1 MREGARAQLYSMTH
15 NSSLLFS
22 SFSHG
27 AIGPMEQQ
35 QQQQRVFQHRQAD
48 IDTDS
53 SAPFQE
59 PLCHMGR
66 ARRQTGRH
74 TVCFCQSDSVQSLA
88 VRASLPEDSSFF
100 FASLSPKKSQRQSV
114 GVWSSVLSRHI
125 TVPVHSSSESFFSR
139 VSALCTLSLSLFHF
153 LLLPFIGVLAW
164 HSVEA
169 LPSPPPPPPPP
180 LPADTL
186 CACCCCCAAAEVLK
200 C

>member
-1 MREGARAQLYSMTH
+1 
-15 NSSLLFS
+15 
-22 SFSHG
+22 
-27 AIGPMEQQ
+27 MEQQQ

-48 IDTDS
+48 TDRQFCAVPRAS
-53 SAPFQE
+53 LPHGESTQA
-59 PLCHMGR
+59 GR
-66 ARRQTGRH
+66 QAH
-74 TVCFCQSDSVQSLA
+74 TKYSCQCDSVQSLA

-125 TVPVHSSSESFFSR
+125 TAPVPVHSSSSTESFFSR

-153 LLLPFIGVLAW
+153 LLLLFIGVLAW
-164 HSVEA
+164 YSVEA
-169 LPSPPPPPPPP
+169 LPSPSPPPPPPP